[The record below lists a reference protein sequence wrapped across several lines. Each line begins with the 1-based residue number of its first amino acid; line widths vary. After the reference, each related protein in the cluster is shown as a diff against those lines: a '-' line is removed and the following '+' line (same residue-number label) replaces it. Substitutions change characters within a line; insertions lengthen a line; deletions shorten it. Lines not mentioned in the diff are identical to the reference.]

1 MKNFIQR
8 TLTAILFVGVLLS
21 SIYFQPAY
29 KTLSILFTLITALG
43 LYEFYHIVN
52 TGFKVQVPT
61 PYLIVCGILLSLG
74 CMLSAISNGM
84 ALIIAYVFCM
94 VGLIIA
100 EMYRKKENP
109 IHNLA
114 FSFLG
119 QVLVA
124 VPFGLLHFI
133 ATPDNMHWIFALFV
147 LIWLS
152 DTGAYLV
159 GCLFGK
165 HKLFER
171 ISPKKSWEG
180 FAGGCAFTIG
190 GSMLLWHLFTNVWP
204 TETPTFWWQWLVFA
218 IIIIIFGTY
227 GDLSE
232 SLLKRSAQIRDSGN
246 ILPGHGGPLDRFD
259 SLLLCIPVVYI
270 YLEILNN
277 L

>member
-8 TLTAILFVGVLLS
+8 TITAILFVAVLLS

-29 KTLSILFTLITALG
+29 KTLSILFTLVTALG

-52 TGFKVQVPT
+52 KGFKAQVPT
-61 PYLIVCGILLSLG
+61 PYLIICGIILSLG
-74 CMLSAISNGM
+74 CMLSSISNGM

-100 EMYRKKENP
+100 ELYRQKENP

-119 QVLVA
+119 QIWVA
-124 VPFGLLHFI
+124 VPFSLLHFI
-133 ATPDNMHWIFALFV
+133 ATPDNMHWVLALFV

-159 GCLFGK
+159 GCTLGK

-180 FAGGCAFTIG
+180 FAGGAVFTIA
-190 GSMLLWHLFTNVWP
+190 GSMLLWYLQLYGPPKILLF
-204 TETPTFWWQWLVFA
+204 
-218 IIIIIFGTY
+218 G
-227 GDLSE
+227 G
-232 SLLKRSAQIRDSGN
+232 SGCF
-246 ILPGHGGPLDRFD
+246 LP
-259 SLLLCIPVVYI
+259 
-270 YLEILNN
+270 
-277 L
+277 